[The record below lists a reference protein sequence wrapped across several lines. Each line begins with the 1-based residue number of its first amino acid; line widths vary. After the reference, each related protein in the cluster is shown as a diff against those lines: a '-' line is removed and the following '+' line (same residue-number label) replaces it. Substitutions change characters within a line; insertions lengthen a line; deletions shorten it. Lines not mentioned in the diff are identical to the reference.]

1 MSADLYEL
9 IEQNDQADAER
20 TAAAVLDAVA
30 CPAKWRE
37 LFGPLLVMECR
48 RMQRNAARKIE
59 EGAAGHTSADRH
71 SPHAGAS
78 PRSDFLATRFYTGH
92 HYVRWGE
99 ATVEDHRDR
108 IAYLGS
114 LRNGIDLTIQRHADA
129 IEQIEAAG
137 VATLADLDAT
147 PAVAA

>member
-20 TAAAVLDAVA
+20 TAAAVLAAVA

-48 RMQRNAARKIE
+48 RLQRADARKIE
-59 EGAAGHTSADRH
+59 VGADAHCRPGAHEGHGADAP
-71 SPHAGAS
+71 S
-78 PRSDFLATRFYTGH
+78 RSDFLATRFYTGH
-92 HYVRWGE
+92 HYVTWGE
-99 ATVEDHRDR
+99 ATVVDHRER
-108 IAYLGS
+108 ITFLGS
-114 LRNGIDLTIQRHADA
+114 LRNGIDATIQRHANA

-137 VATLADLDAT
+137 VTALAELT
-147 PAVAA
+147 TEAVAA